1 MHFVIPRRCATCVA
15 LSCLLV
21 FVPAV
26 SPPANRSCAD
36 DTAHPGVYFVFKSR
50 GHWLRYPMDAPLDPF
65 QHHTTLWS
73 GRLDTLSNWYS
84 RERTY
89 VEFVRQDHATQP
101 TLGVAL
107 GFEFDETFGEYPYTP
122 QYARLQLKNFTW
134 GGVEFSLRDTFN
146 YTGVS
151 NEFSDD
157 LSVAVDYFDGDSIA
171 GRFSG
176 LLLSGA
182 GPMAVL
188 DSGTFAVRLTRVD

>member
-1 MHFVIPRRCATCVA
+1 M
-15 LSCLLV
+15 
-21 FVPAV
+21 
-26 SPPANRSCAD
+26 
-36 DTAHPGVYFVFKSR
+36 
-50 GHWLRYPMDAPLDPF
+50 RYPMDAQSDPF
-65 QHHTTLWS
+65 ERQTQLWS

-84 RERTY
+84 QERRY
-89 VEFVRQDHATQP
+89 IEFVRQDHATQP

-157 LSVAVDYFDGDSIA
+157 LSVEVDYFDGDSIS

-188 DSGTFAVRLTRVD
+188 DSGTFALRLFRVD

>member
-1 MHFVIPRRCATCVA
+1 MHYVIPPRCITSLV
-15 LSCLLV
+15 LSGLLV
-21 FVPAV
+21 FLPSVLPSSKSSFV
-26 SPPANRSCAD
+26 DGSL
-36 DTAHPGVYFVFKSR
+36 HQGVYFVFKNR
-50 GHWLRYPMDAPLDPF
+50 AHWLRYPMETGSDSF
-65 QHHTTLWS
+65 QHQRQLWS
-73 GRLDTLSNWYS
+73 RRLDTLSNWYS

-89 VEFVRQDHATQP
+89 VELVRQDHATHP
-101 TLGVAL
+101 TLGIAL

-134 GGVEFSLRDTFN
+134 GGVEFSLRDTLN

-157 LSVAVDYFDGDSIA
+157 LSVEVDYFDGDSIA

-188 DSGTFAVRLTRVD
+188 DSGTFAVRLFAVD

>member
-1 MHFVIPRRCATCVA
+1 MPLPFTQP
-15 LSCLLV
+15 
-21 FVPAV
+21 
-26 SPPANRSCAD
+26 NRPCAD
-36 DTAHPGVYFVFKSR
+36 ESVHPGVYFVFKNR
-50 GHWLRYPMDAPLDPF
+50 GHWLRYPMDAQSDPF
-65 QHHTTLWS
+65 ERQTQLWS

-84 RERTY
+84 RQRTY

-101 TLGVAL
+101 TLGMAL

-157 LSVAVDYFDGDSIA
+157 LSVEVDYFDGDSIS

-188 DSGTFAVRLTRVD
+188 DSGTFALRLFRVD